1 MSQNYKIVIVGSNKF
16 DDKSFVFG
24 VLDQL
29 QNLWELSNS
38 KIDRLYSG
46 SFSGVSQFGREW
58 AELNS
63 VEYKEHHFFS
73 KENDNPLF
81 ESLKIPDFVIKND
94 EFYQKGKTFL
104 MEEGINLLVLMP
116 NKEGELGV
124 HSENIKR
131 MAESAGISILNAQ
144 DLYKQILATR
154 ERVRVSKETQMLN
167 EEMTNK
173 ETKEV
178 KKLSSL
184 DMI

>member
-1 MSQNYKIVIVGSNKF
+1 
-16 DDKSFVFG
+16 
-24 VLDQL
+24 
-29 QNLWELSNS
+29 
-38 KIDRLYSG
+38 
-46 SFSGVSQFGREW
+46 
-58 AELNS
+58 
-63 VEYKEHHFFS
+63 
-73 KENDNPLF
+73 
-81 ESLKIPDFVIKND
+81 
-94 EFYQKGKTFL
+94 
-104 MEEGINLLVLMP
+104 MEEGSNLLVLMP